1 MPPVITVNQET
12 ALPQAEVS
20 AEASG
25 QPVADQLDQST
36 ESTQEAQE
44 AKEQPEKKEKTPE
57 EREIARLR
65 RRVDSLTRQRYE
77 RDAQLQ
83 QLQSQQPSRNNGD
96 QHESQDDEPV
106 QLSKRELQDLI
117 DRRAKELAPTIKQ
130 QDAEIEHRKAVVQNL
145 SKAWGQEKF
154 DSLASDLDA
163 AFEGLADR
171 SGKPK
176 PATDAIFESED
187 PASLIEYLA
196 DPEHAEEA
204 EAIARMDHLK
214 AGRAIAKLEL
224 KLAAKKDEAKP
235 QPSRAQPPIEPARGR
250 GTVNTAPDPRDTKA
264 WMKWANE
271 QERNSR

>member
-1 MPPVITVNQET
+1 MPPVITVEQET
-12 ALPQAEVS
+12 ALPQAETS

-25 QPVADQLDQST
+25 QPVAEQLEQSN
-36 ESTQEAQE
+36 ESNQDGQEP
-44 AKEQPEKKEKTPE
+44 KEQVEKKVKTE
-57 EREIARLR
+57 QEREISRLR
-65 RRVDSLTRQRYE
+65 RRVDTLTRQKYDRE
-77 RDAQLQ
+77 AQLQ
-83 QLQSQQPSRNNGD
+83 QLQSQAPRRNNDD

-176 PATDAIFESED
+176 PATEAIFESED

-196 DPEHAEEA
+196 DPENADEA

-224 KLAAKKDEAKP
+224 KLSALKEDAKP
-235 QPSRAQPPIEPARGR
+235 QPSKAPQPIEPARGK
-250 GTVNTAPDPRDTKA
+250 GTVNTAPDPKDTKA

-271 QERNSR
+271 QERKSR

>member
-12 ALPQAEVS
+12 ALPVADES

-25 QPVADQLDQST
+25 QPVADQLDNAT
-36 ESTQEAQE
+36 ESTQEAPE
-44 AKEQPEKKEKTPE
+44 AKEQAEKKEKTPE

-65 RRVDSLTRQRYE
+65 RRVDNLTRQRYE

-83 QLQSQQPSRNNGD
+83 QLQTQQPSRNNVD

-117 DRRAKELAPTIKQ
+117 DKRAKELAPTIKQ

-196 DPEHAEEA
+196 DPENAEEA

-214 AGRAIAKLEL
+214 AGRAVAKLEL
-224 KLAAKKDEAKP
+224 KLAAQKDDARP
-235 QPSRAQPPIEPARGR
+235 QPSKAPQPLEPARGK
-250 GTVNTAPDPRDTKA
+250 GTVNTAPDPKDTKA

-271 QERNSR
+271 QERKSR

>member
-1 MPPVITVNQET
+1 MPPIIIVDPET
-12 ALPQAEVS
+12 ALPQADTP

-36 ESTQEAQE
+36 ESKPEAQE

-65 RRVDSLTRQRYE
+65 RRVDNLTRQRYE

-83 QLQSQQPSRNNGD
+83 QLQSQPQPRNND
-96 QHESQDDEPV
+96 VHHESQDDEPV
-106 QLSKRELQDLI
+106 QLSKRELQALI
-117 DRRAKELAPTIKQ
+117 DQEAKKLAPTIKQ
-130 QDAEIEHRKAVVQNL
+130 QEAEIERRNGIVQSL

-163 AFEGLADR
+163 AFQGLADR

-196 DPEHAEEA
+196 DPENADEA